1 MCLCCCNT
9 RKSIL
14 IFAITIS
21 TLAFIYGIVALAEFG
36 FNTDIYEYL
45 IKKID
50 NIEEGGTDSS
60 QLNFPNINL
69 GNYPSYYSEYSQ
81 NSASLST
88 LDQYQN

>member
-14 IFAITIS
+14 IFAIIIS

-36 FNTDIYEYL
+36 SNIDIYEYL
-45 IKKID
+45 INKID
-50 NIEEGGTDSS
+50 NIEEGGTGSS

-69 GNYPSYYSEYSQ
+69 ENYPSY
-81 NSASLST
+81 NS
-88 LDQYQN
+88 